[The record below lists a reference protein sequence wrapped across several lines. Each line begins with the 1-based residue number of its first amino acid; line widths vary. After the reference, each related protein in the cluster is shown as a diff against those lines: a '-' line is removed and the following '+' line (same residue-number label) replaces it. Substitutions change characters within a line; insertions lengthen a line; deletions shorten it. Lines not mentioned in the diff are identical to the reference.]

1 MLHSI
6 FTVVFSLQFHW
17 WVMFHHSCRRPISQ
31 LINFW
36 RSESRSDHENNPSPA
51 PQEQSKPNLFSFE
64 IPFIAPCLLVKSPSI
79 TMCFLFDLPS
89 IITMDEIYPSIPSL
103 LKSPYLI
110 TIAGE
115 KSPSIHPSLPIHS
128 NSAKSPSA
136 ARSPER
142 RWRVSRRWEIGAPG
156 TPRSSAARPRGAPSP
171 SRPWNRRWKEG
182 KHRGSMENME
192 NIRKRP
198 WKGWLN
204 C

>member
-36 RSESRSDHENNPSPA
+36 RSESRSDIHENNPSPA

-64 IPFIAPCLLVKSPSI
+64 IPVIAPCLLVKSPSI
-79 TMCFLFDLPS
+79 TSCFLLDLPS
-89 IITMDEIYPSIPSL
+89 IITVDEIYPSIPSL

-115 KSPSIHPSLPIHS
+115 ILIHIIYIPIHS
-128 NSAKSPSA
+128 DFLA
-136 ARSPER
+136 
-142 RWRVSRRWEIGAPG
+142 
-156 TPRSSAARPRGAPSP
+156 
-171 SRPWNRRWKEG
+171 
-182 KHRGSMENME
+182 
-192 NIRKRP
+192 
-198 WKGWLN
+198 
-204 C
+204 